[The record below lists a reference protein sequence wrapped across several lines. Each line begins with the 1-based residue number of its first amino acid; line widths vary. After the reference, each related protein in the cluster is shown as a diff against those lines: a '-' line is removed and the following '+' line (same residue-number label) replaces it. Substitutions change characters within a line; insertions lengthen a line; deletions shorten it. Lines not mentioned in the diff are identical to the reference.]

1 MATELEKAVK
11 NLNRALSQASE
22 AERSEFLEQNFQPDQ
37 FELPAKEAP
46 ASGWKT
52 FFSRLGRILAAA
64 FWIFFRILLWLLKAP
79 FFILSFLKN
88 WFSMGL
94 GLWLLYWFLNL
105 VYQAFV
111 TQWYDTSINET
122 VTWIIVVIAGVLS
135 LIGTTWQYQGK
146 ID

>member
-22 AERSEFLEQNFQPDQ
+22 VERSEFLEQNFQPDQ

-79 FFILSFLKN
+79 FFILSFTF
-88 WFSMGL
+88 FS
-94 GLWLLYWFLNL
+94 NS
-105 VYQAFV
+105 
-111 TQWYDTSINET
+111 SI
-122 VTWIIVVIAGVLS
+122 VIVFGYKS
-135 LIGTTWQYQGK
+135 K
-146 ID
+146 INMCLFF

>member
-22 AERSEFLEQNFQPDQ
+22 VERSEFLEQNFQPDQ

-79 FFILSFLKN
+79 FFIPKKLVFY
-88 WFSMGL
+88 GL
-94 GLWLLYWFLNL
+94 GIMAALLVFKP
-105 VYQAFV
+105 
-111 TQWYDTSINET
+111 S
-122 VTWIIVVIAGVLS
+122 LS
-135 LIGTTWQYQGK
+135 SFCNSAV
-146 ID
+146 

>member
-22 AERSEFLEQNFQPDQ
+22 VERSEFLEQNFQPDQ

-94 GLWLLYWFLNL
+94 GLWLVFLFFNL
-105 VYQAFV
+105 VF
-111 TQWYDTSINET
+111 
-122 VTWIIVVIAGVLS
+122 
-135 LIGTTWQYQGK
+135 
-146 ID
+146 